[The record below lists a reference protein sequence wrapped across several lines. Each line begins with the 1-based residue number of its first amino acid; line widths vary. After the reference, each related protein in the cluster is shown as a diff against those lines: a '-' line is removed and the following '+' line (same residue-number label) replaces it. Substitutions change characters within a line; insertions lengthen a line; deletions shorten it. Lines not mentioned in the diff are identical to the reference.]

1 MICVWNMTK
10 RTKRF
15 VAFVAV
21 ASLATGLWFSF
32 KGSSLPS
39 WIAVKPISPLPPSR
53 LLLADFQTDGDEELM
68 QWLNK
73 AEDNP
78 VTKVVDE
85 HLVKP
90 LSDDVRTRMLA
101 IQGVEVTSDQFS
113 ELHSVVRTCAQ
124 ILHLEKV
131 PRVFVSDSAKL
142 PITTENYAEPVL
154 IIQPGT
160 LDRFKETAE
169 LRFLIGRELGHAK
182 ANHTRWRMMIKRMND
197 ITEKLNFL
205 GDENISPLLPLLRWA
220 RVSEMTA
227 DNAGLICAQDETA
240 CERVLLRLATGV
252 DDSGGEL
259 NVDAYL
265 HQCETKRL
273 SDFSEAVL
281 LWREWNRP
289 TPFAPARIRQLRQ
302 YCKSA
307 RYQAIW

>member
-1 MICVWNMTK
+1 MTTH
-10 RTKRF
+10 TKGL
-15 VAFVAV
+15 AALVAV
-21 ASLATGLWFSF
+21 AGLATGLWVSF
-32 KGSSLPS
+32 KGSTPSS
-39 WIAVKPISPLPPSR
+39 WIAVKPILPLLPSR
-53 LLLADFQTDGDEELM
+53 LLLVDFQTAGDDDLM

-78 VTKVVDE
+78 LIKVADE

-101 IQGVEVTSDQFS
+101 IQGVEVTREQCP
-113 ELHSVVRTCAQ
+113 ELNSVVQTCAR
-124 ILHLEKV
+124 ILRLEKT
-131 PRVFVSDSAKL
+131 PRVFVSDSARL
-142 PITTENYAEPVL
+142 PITTDNYAEPVV

-160 LDRFKETAE
+160 LDRFKDSAE

-182 ANHTRWRMMIKRMND
+182 ANHTRWRMMVKRMNA
-197 ITEKLNFL
+197 ITDKLNFL
-205 GDENISPLLPLLRWA
+205 GDANISPLLPLLRWA
-220 RVSEMTA
+220 RESEMTA
-227 DNAGLICAQDETA
+227 DNAGLICAQDEKA

-259 NVDAYL
+259 NVEAYL
-265 HQCETKRL
+265 HQCETERL

-302 YCKSA
+302 YCESA
-307 RYQAIW
+307 RYQAIWK